1 MDEKKREEI
10 ALFRYSLIVPFL
22 SQEEL
27 EWGVKGELLQR
38 MTRQIHT
45 IPHSQKSSLAES
57 TIRRYLACYRKNGFD
72 GLKPKTRID
81 SGTSRNIDNDIL
93 EKAFLLK
100 REEPRRSAKKI
111 IQLMESHQWAPL
123 GLLKPSTLS
132 RIFKQHG
139 LTFKQLK
146 QSTKSFRPFQA
157 KHPNQIWQSD
167 IMYGP
172 YLPDPDRP
180 DAKKRTYLVAVLDD
194 YSRLIPH
201 AQFYWHERL
210 PHLENTLH
218 NAIIKRGI
226 PEVLYVDNG
235 QVYSAH
241 QINAICAELGIRK
254 ITCRPYSPEGK
265 GKIERFFRTVRDHFL
280 TELSHEKV
288 DYLHQLNH
296 KFWAW
301 LEQDY
306 HQQIHSSTNEIPLIR
321 WRNSVAPFLKKIN
334 EKQLNAI
341 FLWREKRKVNK
352 LGLVSV
358 QGIQFEVSTVL
369 VGKTVDVRYNHFDLT
384 QVFIYLDGRLIQT
397 AKPVRLTRWN
407 SSKKQPTMPAPPV
420 TESGVNYLSH
430 LEQKQQQATIK
441 KAHQLLGQQ
450 PRSEPTGPTPYTAAR
465 FFKELA
471 TALQRTVESLH
482 ANELDEMQRAWDT
495 FGPFDPAFVHIAMA
509 KAIIQKKHDQHI
521 TFYLDQIIQTHIDHQ
536 QQEKNS

>member
-57 TIRRYLACYRKNGFD
+57 TIRRYLKYYRDKGFD
-72 GLKPKTRID
+72 GLKPKTRTDSGQSHKID
-81 SGTSRNIDNDIL
+81 SDIL

-100 REEPRRSAKKI
+100 KEEPRRSAKKI
-111 IQLMESHQWAPL
+111 IQLMEAHQWAPL

-132 RIFKQHG
+132 RIFKKHG

-146 QSTKSFRPFQA
+146 QSNKSFRAFQA
-157 KHPNQIWQSD
+157 EHPNQIWQSD
-167 IMYGP
+167 TMYGP
-172 YLPDPDRP
+172 YLPDPNRSN
-180 DAKKRTYLVAVLDD
+180 AKKRSYLVAVIDD

-201 AQFYWHERL
+201 AEFYWHERL

-288 DYLHQLNH
+288 DFVHQLNH

-301 LEQDY
+301 LEQEY
-306 HQQIHSSTNEIPLIR
+306 HQQLHSSTNESPILR
-321 WRNSVAPFLKKIN
+321 WRNSVSPFLRKID
-334 EKQLNAI
+334 EKQLNSI

-352 LGLVSV
+352 LGLVSL
-358 QGIQFEVSTVL
+358 QGIQFEVSTIL
-369 VGKTVDVRYNHFDLT
+369 VGKTVEIRYNHFDLSR
-384 QVFIYLDGRLIQT
+384 VFIYLDGRLIQT
-397 AKPVRLTRWN
+397 AKPFRLTRWN
-407 SSKKQPTMPAPPV
+407 RSAKQPSMPIPPP
-420 TESGVNYLSH
+420 ESNIQH
-430 LEQKQQQATIK
+430 LAHLQQQHEQATIEHAK
-441 KAHQLLGQQ
+441 KLLGQT
-450 PRSEPTGPTPYTAAR
+450 PAEPVKPLPYTAAT

-471 TALQRTVESLH
+471 SALKRTVESLH
-482 ANELDEMQRAWDT
+482 AHEITEMQRAWDT
-495 FGPFDPAFVHIAMA
+495 FGPFDPALVHIAMA

-521 TFYLDQIIQTHIDHQ
+521 SFYLELIIQTHINHQ
-536 QQEKNS
+536 KQEKQS

>member
-38 MTRQIHT
+38 MARQIHT

-57 TIRRYLACYRKNGFD
+57 TIRRYLACYRKKGFD
-72 GLKPKTRID
+72 GLKPKTRAD
-81 SGTSRNIDNDIL
+81 SGASHKIDGDIL

-100 REEPRRSAKKI
+100 KEEPRRSAKKI
-111 IQLMESHQWAPL
+111 IQLMEAHQWAPL

-146 QSTKSFRPFQA
+146 QSNKSYRAFQA
-157 KHPNQIWQSD
+157 EHPNQIWQSD
-167 IMYGP
+167 TMYGP
-172 YLPDPDRP
+172 YLPDPNRP

-201 AQFYWHERL
+201 AEFYWHERL

-288 DYLHQLNH
+288 DFVHQLNH

-301 LEQDY
+301 LEQEY
-306 HQQIHSSTNEIPLIR
+306 HQQIHSSTNEIPVIR
-321 WRNSVAPFLKKIN
+321 WRNSVSPFLRKID
-334 EKQLNAI
+334 EKQLNSI
-341 FLWREKRKVNK
+341 FLWRENRKVNK
-352 LGLVSV
+352 LGLVSL
-358 QGIQFEVSTVL
+358 QGIQFEVSTIL
-369 VGKTVDVRYNHFDLT
+369 AGKTVDVRYNHFDLS

-397 AKPVRLTRWN
+397 AKPFRITRWN
-407 SSKKQPTMPAPPV
+407 RSGKQPTMPVPPP
-420 TESGVNYLSH
+420 ESNIQH
-430 LEQKQQQATIK
+430 LALLQQQHEKATIEQARK
-441 KAHQLLGQQ
+441 LLGQT
-450 PRSEPTGPTPYTAAR
+450 PAEPVKPMSYTAAT

-471 TALQRTVESLH
+471 TALKRSVESLH

-495 FGPFDPAFVHIAMA
+495 FGPFEPALIHIAMA

-521 TFYLDQIIQTHIDHQ
+521 TFYLEQIIQTHLDQQ